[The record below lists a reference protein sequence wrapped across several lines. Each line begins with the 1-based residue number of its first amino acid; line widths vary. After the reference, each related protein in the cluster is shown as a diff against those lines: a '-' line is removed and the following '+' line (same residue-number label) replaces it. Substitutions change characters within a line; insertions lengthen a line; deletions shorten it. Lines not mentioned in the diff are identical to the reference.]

1 MKRFQTVPFKFAFLA
16 AIIAGTCSIPVSAR
30 ASVTFE
36 FQMGAMPIPGNSL
49 GVLVADTGGDGFTSP
64 QQAAGTA
71 LVAGNA
77 MGSGDDRIVAV
88 FPITT
93 GDPFAPGNGFAEF
106 VGPVDYE
113 SLGVAEGEALIFY
126 AFPVR
131 SMGEEIRRG
140 ESFVSFRT
148 DQSAS
153 IVGNMGFTLPED
165 GGSYVLGVF
174 DPDFGGDTDFAEIL
188 PDTPLITVADPV
200 DLIVGKDFELQLGGT
215 GSPTLYLVRG
225 LPPGLHYDRLTGLI
239 SGRLIRSGQFQFRV
253 WIRNDAATSGPLT
266 VSMDVAALPDE
277 VVGNFQGLVAREAGL
292 NESLGGKLALRTGRD
307 GRLTGR
313 LYLGGRSY
321 GFRGELDADIVS
333 GVPVDPTAAITIN
346 RRGLAPV
353 EVDLTLD
360 IDAETMAGSVGD
372 GVDTTTVEG
381 YHQGWH
387 SRTNRPEAYEGYYTS
402 LLDFDATQGLSGDA
416 AVPQGNGFAALT
428 VTRGGVARWQGR
440 MADGASV
447 SLAGILGPNGEYF
460 VFRTLYR
467 NTGSVLGTGMVI
479 SDPGNDGGYD
489 DNTVDGLWDWLKQA
503 QTSTRVRNYRDGF
516 GVAEPVRQVVSGERY
531 FPPARGEIPMGFPD
545 QEGNA
550 SLLFSEG
557 GLGDAEMNPN
567 VVFQLTAGARGRM
580 PTPGEVDNP
589 ARTSFSINRRTGLV
603 SGAFLLQDTNPDS
616 TTQPFFR
623 RRGSYRGMILPSQ
636 RMGAGY
642 FLLGQLPDDTVDPPT
657 SMGTAPILSGQVVV
671 EEPVP

>member
-1 MKRFQTVPFKFAFLA
+1 MGRFLGFLVLVLLQNQAGAQSFVSETAGYNVTTCVAGSDTIVSAPFRRQVVFRGTLASDPVGADSSATLTLEDSPAFSGKDFVTEAHYLGFTGTSAGAGWQFRVISQGALTLGIDLTSGDLAGVAAGDSFEVIPYWTLDSLFPAGSETVHESPGLLVSERGTEILFFDRDSASIHLAPNRKFFRTAGGWKEAVRGFPDAGGEVVPAGASFVIRHPAGVADTRFVSRQWVDPGAKAYSLKTSVEGPRDNHLGSVRPIPVKLQDLDLEPPAFVESASTDPGGPRGRTACVRQYDCGGEPKGFGDLFPGERPLGGERRGAEFSQCRRCGDRCRRRVDDPQGGESRRRRHRVGEHSALLKPARIAQDFSIQEFKMKRFQTVPFKFAFLA

-200 DLIVGKDFELQLGGT
+200 DLIVGKDFELQLGGQEARR
-215 GSPTLYLVRG
+215 STLSADF
-225 LPPGLHYDRLTGLI
+225 LP
-239 SGRLIRSGQFQFRV
+239 
-253 WIRNDAATSGPLT
+253 AC
-266 VSMDVAALPDE
+266 
-277 VVGNFQGLVAREAGL
+277 
-292 NESLGGKLALRTGRD
+292 
-307 GRLTGR
+307 
-313 LYLGGRSY
+313 
-321 GFRGELDADIVS
+321 
-333 GVPVDPTAAITIN
+333 
-346 RRGLAPV
+346 
-353 EVDLTLD
+353 
-360 IDAETMAGSVGD
+360 
-372 GVDTTTVEG
+372 TTTV
-381 YHQGWH
+381 
-387 SRTNRPEAYEGYYTS
+387 
-402 LLDFDATQGLSGDA
+402 
-416 AVPQGNGFAALT
+416 
-428 VTRGGVARWQGR
+428 
-440 MADGASV
+440 
-447 SLAGILGPNGEYF
+447 
-460 VFRTLYR
+460 
-467 NTGSVLGTGMVI
+467 
-479 SDPGNDGGYD
+479 
-489 DNTVDGLWDWLKQA
+489 
-503 QTSTRVRNYRDGF
+503 
-516 GVAEPVRQVVSGERY
+516 
-531 FPPARGEIPMGFPD
+531 
-545 QEGNA
+545 
-550 SLLFSEG
+550 
-557 GLGDAEMNPN
+557 
-567 VVFQLTAGARGRM
+567 
-580 PTPGEVDNP
+580 
-589 ARTSFSINRRTGLV
+589 
-603 SGAFLLQDTNPDS
+603 
-616 TTQPFFR
+616 
-623 RRGSYRGMILPSQ
+623 
-636 RMGAGY
+636 
-642 FLLGQLPDDTVDPPT
+642 
-657 SMGTAPILSGQVVV
+657 
-671 EEPVP
+671 